1 MAIYIL
7 ETGRGFPNVDAG
19 GEYQQTWQRP
29 SSSRYKSHKF
39 HSGPGTNYNITF
51 NDEGPGSSI
60 FGQDKAYY
68 IGDQE
73 EICVGNCDNERVG
86 FHRFY
91 RADGTNRD
99 HKYVKTSEL
108 RWPDDFPGES
118 RGTGSKQVAHAYN
131 KEPRSGEPVF
141 YMSLT
146 SKSGTAALY
155 HWYNSNLNDSA
166 LSTATS
172 YLSGYT
178 NIGIV
183 GYIFTSA
190 SNAAP
195 YADTNEVAVP
205 LYEYYRNTNNRK
217 RDHFYTAD
225 PTQEVNLQKD
235 VAGVPNP
242 RDARDEEYQYVGI
255 VGYVFIEDLGQ
266 GNRKTLRDQGI
277 IGPTGYGS
285 PVTYGTRA
293 GWYNWDATGA
303 GIYTQK
309 NYEYQYDANAGP
321 LNPTP
326 TQRRNN
332 RWRGTP
338 STSAFPNFGWGDP
351 TLCPNLNTDA
361 YFEWVYGKSG
371 AVKAAVPR
379 YLEFH
384 TLFDSQFAYYVY
396 DTSYPWKG
404 PIFGI
409 QYATSNRNCC
419 PNQGSGSDCFCN
431 ESLLTYDYYSHF
443 YEIREDSWKTTRSKM
458 SLTGSSAGS
467 GINESFKTVDTET
480 KRILFRYTTRNGD
493 NFALGDTVNGWEIT
507 EVAYFGNK
515 LRAGYMELKGSG
527 KKFTYQQVITANGE
541 NGKEAQVICG
551 YGIPDKAGFFGVYE
565 FPKRISYYKV
575 EIDKTAL
582 VSKQTI
588 DLAEVECKV
597 NKNGEIESILI
608 VNGGRG
614 YTNPKIVIEE
624 PAQLTERGAM
634 DNVKENMHQLDG
646 WEGAPLRSP
655 TSTLDNPDGTKHNFT
670 FNTIKENQRDS
681 ERSIESDMD
690 ERQTKVPYGN
700 NSDTQVVGADQDAEP
715 DEVSPQMIDRSKVR
729 TISAEH
735 RRKGKFRQAK
745 VEVLSLTDDG
755 AVDEIVIRDRGF
767 GYDTDPNRRPK
778 VWITETD
785 DEQYKMR
792 GPNTRSQQKGYKNA
806 IDPSERTDDTTEL
819 MRGTGVTPTSG
830 NQEITGMKGT
840 VREKAGTK
848 ENQLNIM
855 DDGVIGSFE
864 NMMEGFT
871 AEYPT
876 GYVKMTDPD
885 SNEKTKLCNNL
896 PAGCVNIEIPGI
908 VGEALFPVETVSGI
922 VEVNTPMKEFM
933 ENQYRNLKQGATLTD
948 DSSTS
953 LSDLYG
959 WNSGDECIS
968 IAQPK
973 FKTVIRL
980 QDLPCPYVDADNGRN
995 YGWMIYKYCAADGDN
1010 ASFKVSLSVE
1020 GKTTGSQGE
1029 QFMEF
1034 LQKLPRPTIQPTRP
1048 VVDSGGIKKMWRC
1061 SRQGIEGRCYW
1072 ANSGND
1078 VIFVPVGL
1086 DENTFDW
1093 SAGDFSETDQL
1104 GVWLGNNFQ
1113 HSSKTITNTNGGSSQ
1128 SFNTFNVI
1136 SVSPLSGGVPPN
1148 ECWDT
1153 YLRHSNNANGVLDA
1167 YSAYY
1172 NNNGSQ
1178 GKTAGGG
1185 YWTSS
1190 GLYNGYT
1197 CGSSPCTGSLSY
1209 QYGNSGFN
1217 NNNACGLEY
1226 VNDVS
1231 IAVDPRLFTQ
1241 LGMRM
1246 GPYSG
1251 TMNVKNW
1258 NTGTNIAF
1266 GQAVQNMG
1274 NPYYTDCEGAA
1285 FGSSNETLNP
1295 QPPLKRRKVHKASY
1309 DPGDAELLKAQSRDI
1324 SDIEFEDDSWQELYD
1339 PEFDYEAEIANNPV
1353 SDFST
1358 NPASDLL

>member
-19 GEYQQTWQRP
+19 GEYQQNWERP

-51 NDEGPGSSI
+51 NDDGPGSSI
-60 FGQDKAYY
+60 FGQDKVYY
-68 IGDQE
+68 IGNQE

-86 FHRFY
+86 IHRFY
-91 RADGTNRD
+91 RSDGGNQD
-99 HKYVKTSEL
+99 HKFTANSEL
-108 RWPDDFPGES
+108 RYPEDFPGAT
-118 RGTGSKQVAHAYN
+118 RGNRRNLTASYN
-131 KEPRSGEPVF
+131 KEPRNGQAVF
-141 YMSLT
+141 YMS
-146 SKSGTAALY
+146 GTNVTGSTQLY
-155 HWYNSNLNDSA
+155 HWYNATLKDSA
-166 LSTATS
+166 LSTSSS
-172 YLSGYT
+172 YLSGYVNVGT
-178 NIGIV
+178 V
-183 GYIFTSA
+183 GYIYTSA
-190 SNAAP
+190 SNAST
-195 YADTNEVAVP
+195 YADTGETAVP
-205 LYEYYRNTNNRK
+205 LYEYYKNRNNSS

-225 PTQEVNLQKD
+225 PTREVNLQTN

-242 RDARDEEYQYVGI
+242 GDPRDQEYTYVGI
-255 VGYVFIEDLGQ
+255 VGYVFLEDLGQ

-285 PVTYGTRA
+285 PVSYGTRA

-361 YFEWVYGKSG
+361 LFEWVYGKSG

-384 TLFDSQFAYYVY
+384 TLFDSQFTYYVY

-404 PIFGI
+404 PVFGI

-419 PNQGSGSDCFCN
+419 PNQKSGGNCLCN

-458 SLTGSSAGS
+458 AITGAPG
-467 GINESFKTVDTET
+467 GTGVNESFKTVDTDT
-480 KRILFRYTTRNGD
+480 KRILFRYTTRFGD
-493 NFALGDTVNGWEIT
+493 SFSVGDTVNGWEIS

-515 LRAGYMELKGSG
+515 LRAGYMELKGEG
-527 KKFTYQQVITANGE
+527 KKFTYNQTITANGE

-551 YGIPDKAGFFGVYE
+551 YGIADKAGFFGVYE
-565 FPKRISYYKV
+565 FPKRVSYYRV

-582 VSKQTI
+582 VSKQSI
-588 DLAEVECKV
+588 DIADVECIV
-597 NKNGEIESILI
+597 NKNGEIQSIQI
-608 VNGGRG
+608 INGGRW
-614 YTNPKIVIEE
+614 YINPKIVIEE
-624 PAQLTERGAM
+624 PAQLTEGGSM
-634 DNVKENMHQLDG
+634 DNVKENMRQLDG

-670 FNTIKENQRDS
+670 FNSIKENQRDS
-681 ERSIESDMD
+681 ERSIESDMN
-690 ERQTKVPYGN
+690 EREAKVPYGKDSN
-700 NSDTQVVGADQDAEP
+700 TQIVGADDEP
-715 DEVSPQMIDRSKVR
+715 DVDEQSVSMNDRSKVR

-745 VEVLSLTDDG
+745 VEILSLTADG
-755 AVDEIVIRDRGF
+755 AIDEIVIRDRGF
-767 GYDTDPNRRPK
+767 GYDTDPNRKPK
-778 VWITETD
+778 VWIIQTE

-792 GPNTRSQQKGYKNA
+792 GPNTKQQQKGFKGTVDANEKTE
-806 IDPSERTDDTTEL
+806 DLTER
-819 MRGTGVTPTSG
+819 MRGTGVEPSQGSQEVTGIKGEVRTKSG
-830 NQEITGMKGT
+830 
-840 VREKAGTK
+840 AK
-848 ENQLNIM
+848 ENQLSIM
-855 DDGVIGSFE
+855 DDGVMGSFE
-864 NMMEGFT
+864 SMMEGFT

-876 GYVKMTDPD
+876 GYIKMTSPD
-885 SNEKTKLCNNL
+885 DVEKTKLCNNL
-896 PAGCVNIEIPGI
+896 PAGCVNIEMPSV
-908 VGEALFPVETVSGI
+908 VGKALFPVETVQGI
-922 VEVNTPMKEFM
+922 IEVNSSFKSVM
-933 ENQYRNLKQGATLTD
+933 ENQYPEMKRGATTSD
-948 DSSTS
+948 ESTTS

-973 FKTVIRL
+973 FKTVTRL
-980 QDLPCPYVDADNGRN
+980 QDLPCPYVDEDTGKNF
-995 YGWMIYKYCAADGDN
+995 GWMIYKYCAAEGDN

-1020 GKTTGSQGE
+1020 AKTIGPQGE
-1029 QFMEF
+1029 AFMEF
-1034 LQKLPRPTIQPTRP
+1034 MQKLARPQVQPTRP
-1048 VVDSGGIKKMWRC
+1048 VIDSGNKKKMWRC
-1061 SRQGIEGRCYW
+1061 TRQNIEGRCYW
-1072 ANSGND
+1072 APSGADD
-1078 VIFVPVGL
+1078 VVFVPVGL
-1086 DENTFDW
+1086 DENTFSWDA
-1093 SAGDFSETDQL
+1093 AGFSEVQQL
-1104 GVWLGNNFQ
+1104 ELWLGNNFV
-1113 HSSKTITNTNGGSSQ
+1113 HSTKSVSNSGDPFSQ
-1128 SFNTFNVI
+1128 TFNVI
-1136 SVSPLSGGVPPN
+1136 SVSALSGGVPPN

-1153 YLRHSNNANGVLDA
+1153 YLRHGNNANGVLDV

-1172 NNNGSQ
+1172 NNNNTQ

-1197 CGSSPCTGSLSY
+1197 CGSSPCTGTLSAS
-1209 QYGNSGFN
+1209 YGTSGFN

-1226 VNDVS
+1226 VNDISV
-1231 IAVDPRLFTQ
+1231 AVDPRMFTQ

-1246 GPYSG
+1246 GPYTG

-1258 NTGTNIAF
+1258 NTGSNIAF

-1274 NPYYTDCEGAA
+1274 NPFFAECEGEA
-1285 FGSSNETLNP
+1285 FGQSPAQINP
-1295 QPPLKRRKVHKASY
+1295 QPPLRRRRVHKSSY
-1309 DPGDAELLKAQSRDI
+1309 DPGDAELLKSQARDI
-1324 SDIEFEDDSWQELYD
+1324 NDLEFEDDSWRENYD
-1339 PEFDYEAEIANNPV
+1339 PDFDYEAEIANNPV

-1358 NPASDLL
+1358 NPITDMTQ